1 LVPMNLE
8 NCMHCG
14 ASFGHQFHLR
24 LNTAMR
30 AGGIVRGGDFG
41 EEEFQEGEAMADD
54 FRRMALRSGD
64 EWLLKITRI
73 APDESLGRLFAFT
86 DEIKKARSAKG
97 E

>member
-1 LVPMNLE
+1 
-8 NCMHCG
+8 
-14 ASFGHQFHLR
+14 
-24 LNTAMR
+24 
-30 AGGIVRGGDFG
+30 
-41 EEEFQEGEAMADD
+41 MADD